1 MMRTVNRLT
10 VRDLMTEGVFAVAV
24 DDNLETIRT
33 LMQERNIRHA
43 PVVGNGGVLLGL
55 VTHRDL
61 LRNTLK
67 SEALPPQAQAEAMQM
82 TTAGE
87 VMTLNPATADPDLDI
102 RDAARVMLD
111 KKYGCLP
118 VVEGARLI
126 GIVTESDFVRFLAA
140 GD

>member
-1 MMRTVNRLT
+1 MSQLT
-10 VRDLMTEGVFAVAV
+10 VRDLMTEGVFAVGV

-33 LMQERNIRHA
+33 LMEERNIRHA
-43 PVVGNGGVLLGL
+43 PVVGYGGVLLGL

-67 SEALPPQAQAEAMQM
+67 SQALPPQAEAEAMQM

-87 VMTLNPATADPDLDI
+87 IMTLNPVTAAPEEDI
-102 RDAARVMLD
+102 RQAARVMLD
-111 KKYGCLP
+111 RKYGCLP
-118 VVEGARLI
+118 VVEGSRLI

>member
-1 MMRTVNRLT
+1 MNRLK
-10 VRDLMTEGVFAVAV
+10 VRDLMTKGVFAVGV

-33 LMQERNIRHA
+33 LMEERNIRHA
-43 PVVGNGGVLLGL
+43 PVVGSGGVLLGL

-61 LRNTLK
+61 LRNSLK
-67 SEALPPQAQAEAMQM
+67 SEALPPQAAAEAMQL

-87 VMTLNPATADPDLDI
+87 IMTRNPATAEPDLDI
-102 RDAARVMLD
+102 REAARVMLD

-118 VVEGARLI
+118 VVEGSRLI
-126 GIVTESDFVRFLAA
+126 GIVTEADFVRFLAA